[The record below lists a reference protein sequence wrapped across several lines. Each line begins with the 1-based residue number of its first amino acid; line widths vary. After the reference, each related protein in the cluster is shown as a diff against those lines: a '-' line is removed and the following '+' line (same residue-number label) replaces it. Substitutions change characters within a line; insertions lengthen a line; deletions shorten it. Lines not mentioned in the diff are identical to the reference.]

1 MMNLDQGVLESME
14 MMKKMMLM
22 ISRTSSIIDK
32 EIIIIIISQ
41 GDSGMIQTDQL
52 HLLDA
57 NISNLLFSPM
67 AKL

>member
-1 MMNLDQGVLESME
+1 MNLDQGVLESME

-22 ISRTSSIIDK
+22 ILRTSSIIDK
-32 EIIIIIISQ
+32 EIIIIISQ
-41 GDSGMIQTDQL
+41 GDSGKMKTDQL

>member
-1 MMNLDQGVLESME
+1 MMNLDQGVLELME

-22 ISRTSSIIDK
+22 ISRTSLIIDK
-32 EIIIIIISQ
+32 EIIIISQ

>member
-22 ISRTSSIIDK
+22 ILRTSSIIDK
-32 EIIIIIISQ
+32 EIIIIISQ
-41 GDSGMIQTDQL
+41 GDSGKMKTDQL